1 MAKEFKDYDK
11 KFAKYKGQ
19 HGLSEMHLKNAACV
33 HSWPYSVGYWD
44 KAQIKD
50 AVYDSETAEEWQYFR
65 VTQKGLST
73 QVKLYRLELR
83 LIKHWGLEDRE
94 RQRERCRIDN
104 YIGALV
110 RGGQLDQQLK
120 IQR

>member
-1 MAKEFKDYDK
+1 MAKEFKDFDK
-11 KFAKYKGQ
+11 KYARFKGQ
-19 HGLSEMHLKNAACV
+19 HGLSERQLQEASCY
-33 HSWPYSVGYWD
+33 HSWPYTVGYWD

-50 AVYDSETAEEWQYFR
+50 AVYDSESAEEWQYFR

-73 QVKLYRLELR
+73 QLKLYRLEKR
-83 LIKHWGLEDRE
+83 LVAHWGLEDRE

>member
-1 MAKEFKDYDK
+1 MAKEFKDFDK
-11 KFAKYKGQ
+11 KYAKFKGQ
-19 HGLSEMHLKNAACV
+19 HGLSARQLESASCV
-33 HSWPYSVGYWD
+33 SGWPYSIGYWD

-50 AVYDSETAEEWQYFR
+50 AVYDSESAEEWQYFR

-73 QVKLYRLELR
+73 QVKLFRLELR